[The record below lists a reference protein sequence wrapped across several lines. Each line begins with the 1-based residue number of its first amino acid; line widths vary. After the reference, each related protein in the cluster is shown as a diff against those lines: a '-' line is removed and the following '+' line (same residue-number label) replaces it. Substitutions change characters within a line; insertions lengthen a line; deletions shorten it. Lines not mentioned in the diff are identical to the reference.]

1 MKLMLTG
8 AFQYTEQQIEYIKS
22 IGYDVVYVQDERIP
36 IDFDV
41 SDIEAVVCNGL
52 FLYTSI
58 EKFTNLKFIQLTSA
72 GFDRVSLDY
81 IKEHGIKIYN
91 ARGVYSI
98 PMAEFAVC
106 GVLQLIKQ
114 SRFFYNNQKNHLWEK
129 HRGLTEISGK
139 TICIVGAGSI
149 GSEVAKRFRAF
160 DANVI
165 GVDLFPND
173 NENFAEIYHLSDLDK
188 VLKESDIVV
197 LTLPLTDDNVGFFN
211 KDKFD
216 LMKDNSIFVNIARG
230 KLVNENDLIDAIK
243 SNQIGGAVLDVF
255 EEEPLYENNPLWD
268 FENVILTP
276 HNSFVGDNNNDRMF
290 NIIKTNLEGYLNE
303 Q

>member
-36 IDFDV
+36 IEFDV
-41 SDIEAVVCNGL
+41 SDIDAAVCNGL
-52 FLYTSI
+52 FLYTPI
-58 EKFTNLKFIQLTSA
+58 ESFTNLKFIQLTSA
-72 GFDRVSLDY
+72 GFDRVPLDY
-81 IKEHGIKIYN
+81 IKEHGIEIYN
-91 ARGVYSI
+91 ARGVYSV

-139 TICIVGAGSI
+139 MVCIVGAGSI

-165 GVDLFPND
+165 GVDLFPTD
-173 NENFAEIYHLSDLDK
+173 NANFNKIYNLNELDEILKRSD
-188 VLKESDIVV
+188 VAV
-197 LTLPLTDDNVGFFN
+197 LTLPLTSDNVGFFN
-211 KDKFD
+211 KNKFD
-216 LMKDNSIFVNIARG
+216 LMKDNAIFVNIARG
-230 KLVNENDLIDAIK
+230 RLVNENDLIDAIK
-243 SNQIGGAVLDVF
+243 SNQISGAVLDVF
-255 EEEPLYENNPLWD
+255 EEEPLDENNPLWN

-303 Q
+303 